1 MNERSFIFYTFVQL
15 ITDKGAGES
24 SNFLSPTTAMQLKHL
39 NLVVP
44 DVPQAQAFFETFF
57 DFHGEQ
63 NKNNML
69 TILRDPHDFVLV
81 ITRLTADDPANYP
94 RWFHIG
100 FIADTP
106 EQVHAK
112 YEQLHAGGVAIEAK
126 PRVLH
131 GSLVFYFYAFGY
143 LLTEVSCPLPSPPI
157 N

>member
-1 MNERSFIFYTFVQL
+1 
-15 ITDKGAGES
+15 
-24 SNFLSPTTAMQLKHL
+24 MQLKHL

-44 DVPQAQAFFETFF
+44 DVSQAQTFFETFF
-57 DFHGEQ
+57 EFRCEQ
-63 NKNNML
+63 KQNNNTL
-69 TILRDPHDFVLV
+69 AILRDPADFVLV
-81 ITRLTADDPANYP
+81 ISRLTSDDPANYP

-100 FIADTP
+100 FIADSP

-112 YEQLHAGGVAIEAK
+112 YEQLHAGGVALEAK